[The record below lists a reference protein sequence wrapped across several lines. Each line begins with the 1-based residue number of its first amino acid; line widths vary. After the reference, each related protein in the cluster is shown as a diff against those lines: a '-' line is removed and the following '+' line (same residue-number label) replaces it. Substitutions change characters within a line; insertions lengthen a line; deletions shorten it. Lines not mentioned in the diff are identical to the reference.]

1 LKNNYFEKLVKY
13 IKNVYYIDKQ
23 MEHITDKRVNPK
35 YKTPQIISVV
45 LTGFLL
51 RVQSFNRMNHMIKA
65 GEFAAISGL
74 LLETSLYSQDAWRA
88 VVT

>member
-1 LKNNYFEKLVKY
+1 
-13 IKNVYYIDKQ
+13 

-51 RVQSFNRMNHMIKA
+51 RVQSFNRT
-65 GEFAAISGL
+65 AISAQTLKTGSTRHFRVPFSMHQIRNYFMVL
-74 LLETSLYSQDAWRA
+74 HTNISFDIIR
-88 VVT
+88 VKGR